1 MIFFFF
7 LQVESFLLQQLGLV
21 GSSNCLMG
29 ISKPPELLPVPSYIL
44 ASWSFLVE
52 FFFCRLL
59 LLFPILE
66 FLPFKLFQ
74 FRCSW
79 MDLSQDFVEILLLKT
94 TTFLSPCL
102 IVFSLTCNFGGYI
115 CKKYLA
121 AAASSIF
128 FLIIWTVLKLLQLIS
143 CSFQMNFIAISMKL

>member
-79 MDLSQDFVEILLLKT
+79 TDLPGFYRNSPFEDH
-94 TTFLSPCL
+94 FLVTLFDC
-102 IVFSLTCNFGGYI
+102 VFSHMQLCRIYMQKI
-115 CKKYLA
+115 PSC
-121 AAASSIF
+121 SSI
-128 FLIIWTVLKLLQLIS
+128 
-143 CSFQMNFIAISMKL
+143 

>member
-52 FFFCRLL
+52 FFLKITLDGDCNPTNALL
-59 LLFPILE
+59 D
-66 FLPFKLFQ
+66 
-74 FRCSW
+74 
-79 MDLSQDFVEILLLKT
+79 MYNMMILLPTLVPISYNEINNW
-94 TTFLSPCL
+94 FCCL
-102 IVFSLTCNFGGYI
+102 
-115 CKKYLA
+115 YL
-121 AAASSIF
+121 
-128 FLIIWTVLKLLQLIS
+128 L
-143 CSFQMNFIAISMKL
+143 